1 MRLLVIL
8 AAVLSFV
15 ALSAAELSANSQRR
29 AKPYVRHSRHS
40 TQYVERNT
48 SHAPSGAWYPH
59 DASQVPFGSA
69 RWWDQMLRE
78 NRLTCCN

>member
-1 MRLLVIL
+1 VRLLVIL
-8 AAVLSFV
+8 TAALSLV
-15 ALSAAELSANSQRR
+15 ALSASELSANSQRR
-29 AKPYVRHSRHS
+29 AKRYVRHSRHS

-48 SHAPSGAWYPH
+48 SHAQSGDWYPQ
-59 DASQVPFGSA
+59 DSSKVPFGSA